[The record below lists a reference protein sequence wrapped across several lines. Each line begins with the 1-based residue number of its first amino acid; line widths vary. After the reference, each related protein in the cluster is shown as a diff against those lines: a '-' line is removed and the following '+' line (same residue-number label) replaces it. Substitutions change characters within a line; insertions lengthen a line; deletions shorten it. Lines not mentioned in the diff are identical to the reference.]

1 VLTRTYDGGVRA
13 AQVTRLDGP
22 DAVEVV
28 DLPEPDGDG
37 VVIEVAAAGVCFPD
51 VLLTRGQYQVTP
63 DLPFV
68 PGSEVAG
75 QVRSAPASSGYAAGD
90 RVAAFPFLGGFAEV
104 VAADPAMVFPLP
116 DSVGYEQGAALPM
129 NYLTCHF
136 ALRERGRLQP
146 GETVL
151 VHGAAGGIGTAA
163 VQLATAWGA
172 RVIAVVSSD
181 DKARVARD
189 AGAHEVVPV
198 EGFRAAVAEL
208 TSGRGVDVVVDP
220 VGGDRFTD
228 SLRSLAPGGRLLV
241 IGFTAGAI
249 PEVKVNRLLLGN
261 LSVVGVGWGAW
272 WTGRGGPGPAFL
284 RQQWD
289 DLVPLLESGAIDPVI
304 GEVRDLDDVVAAL
317 TAVDERRATGKTLLT
332 P

>member
-1 VLTRTYDGGVRA
+1 M
-13 AQVTRLDGP
+13 
-22 DAVEVV
+22 EVV
-28 DLPEPDGDG
+28 DLPDPSGDG
-37 VVIEVAAAGVCFPD
+37 VVIEVAAAGICFPD
-51 VLLTRGQYQVTP
+51 VLLTRGQYQITP

-75 QVRSAPASSGYAAGD
+75 LVRSAPVSSGYAAGD

-104 VAADPAMVFPLP
+104 VEADAAMVFPLP
-116 DSVGYEQGAALPM
+116 DSVTFEQGAALPM

-136 ALRERGRLQP
+136 ALRERGRLRE

-163 VQLATAWGA
+163 VQLAAAWGA
-172 RVIAVVSSD
+172 RVIAVVSSH
-181 DKARVARD
+181 DKGAVARA
-189 AGAHEVVPV
+189 AGAHEVVLAD
-198 EGFRAAVAEL
+198 GFRDAVAGL

-241 IGFTAGAI
+241 IGFTAGSI

-261 LSVVGVGWGAW
+261 ISVVGVGWGAW
-272 WTGRGGPGPAFL
+272 WTGRRGPGPGFL
-284 RQQWD
+284 RHQWD

-304 GEVRDLDDVVAAL
+304 GEVRDLEDVVAAL
-317 TAVDERRATGKTLLT
+317 TAVDERRATGKILLV

>member
-1 VLTRTYDGGVRA
+1 M
-13 AQVTRLDGP
+13 
-22 DAVEVV
+22 EVV

-75 QVRSAPASSGYAAGD
+75 QVRSAPASSGYAVGD
-90 RVAAFPFLGGFAEV
+90 RVAAFPFLGGFAEL

-116 DSVGYEQGAALPM
+116 DAVTFEQGAALPM

-163 VQLATAWGA
+163 VQLAVAWGA

-189 AGAHEVVPV
+189 AGAHDVVPV
-198 EGFRAAVAEL
+198 EGFREAVAEL

-289 DLVPLLESGAIDPVI
+289 DLLPLLESGAIDPVI

>member
-1 VLTRTYDGGVRA
+1 VRA

-28 DLPEPDGDG
+28 DLPEPEGEG
-37 VVIEVAAAGVCFPD
+37 VVIEVVAAGVCYPD
-51 VLLTRGQYQVTP
+51 VLLTRGLYQVTP

-75 QVRSAPASSGYAAGD
+75 LVRTAPVSSGCAAGD

-104 VAADPAMVFPLP
+104 VQADPAMVFPLP
-116 DSVGYEQGAALPM
+116 GSVTFEQGAALPM

-136 ALRERGRLQP
+136 ALRERGRLRE

-163 VQLATAWGA
+163 VQLAAAWGA
-172 RVIAVVSSD
+172 RVIAVVSSPD
-181 DKARVARD
+181 RAQVARA
-189 AGAHEVVPV
+189 AGALEVVLA
-198 EGFRAAVAEL
+198 EGFRDAVAGL
-208 TSGRGVDVVVDP
+208 TSRRGVDVVVDP

-241 IGFTAGAI
+241 IGFTAGSI

-261 LSVVGVGWGAW
+261 TSVIGVGWGAW

-289 DLVPLLESGAIDPVI
+289 DLLPLLESGAVDPVI
-304 GEVRDLDDVVAAL
+304 GEVRDLEDVVAAL
-317 TAVDERRATGKTLLT
+317 TAVEQRRATGKTLLT

>member
-1 VLTRTYDGGVRA
+1 MRA
-13 AQVTRLDGP
+13 AQVSRLDGP
-22 DAVEVV
+22 SSVEVV
-28 DLPEPDGDG
+28 DLPEPDDAGG
-37 VVIEVAAAGVCFPD
+37 TRVVIDVAASGICFPD

-75 QVRSAPASSGYAAGD
+75 RVRSAPSGSGFEEGD

-104 VAADPAMVFPLP
+104 VAADPEAVFPLP
-116 DSVGYEQGAALPM
+116 ERTTYEQGAALPM

-136 ALRERGRLQP
+136 ALRERGGLHD

-172 RVIAVVSSD
+172 RVIAVVSTD
-181 DKARVARD
+181 DKVQAARQ
-189 AGAHEVVPV
+189 AGADEVVLAD
-198 EGFRAAVAEL
+198 GFRSAVADL
-208 TSGRGVDVVVDP
+208 TSGRGADVVVDP

-241 IGFTAGAI
+241 IGFTAGSI
-249 PEVKVNRLLLGN
+249 PEVKVNRLLLN
-261 LSVVGVGWGAW
+261 NVSVVGVGWGAW
-272 WTGRGGPGPAFL
+272 WTHPAGPGAAFL
-284 RQQWD
+284 RRQWD

-304 GEVRDLDDVVAAL
+304 GVVRDLAEVADAL
-317 TAVDERRATGKTLLT
+317 TAVDERRAVGKVLLT

>member
-1 VLTRTYDGGVRA
+1 MRA

-22 DAVEVV
+22 AGVEVV
-28 DLPEPDGDG
+28 DLPEPEGSG
-37 VVIEVAAAGVCFPD
+37 RVVIEVAAAGVCFPD

-75 QVRSAPASSGYAAGD
+75 RVRSAPAGSGFEEGD
-90 RVAAFPFLGGFAEV
+90 RVAAFPFLGGFAEL
-104 VAADPAMVFPLP
+104 VAADPAAVFPLP
-116 DSVGYEQGAALPM
+116 DRVTYEQGAALPM

-136 ALRERGRLQP
+136 ALRERGRLRE

-163 VQLATAWGA
+163 VQLARAWGA
-172 RVIAVVSSD
+172 RVVAVVSSD
-181 DKARVARD
+181 DKAVAARR
-189 AGAHEVVPV
+189 AGAHDVVRAD
-198 EGFRAAVAEL
+198 GFLAAVADL
-208 TSGRGVDVVVDP
+208 TAGRGVELVVDP

-241 IGFTAGAI
+241 IGFTAGSI
-249 PEVKVNRLLLGN
+249 PEVKVNRLLLNN

-272 WTGRGGPGPAFL
+272 WTQPGGPGPGYL
-284 RQQWD
+284 RHQWD
-289 DLVPLLESGAIDPVI
+289 ELVPLLESGTLDPLV
-304 GEVRDLDDVVAAL
+304 GEVRDLAEVADAL
-317 TAVDERRATGKTLLT
+317 AAVDERRAVGKVLLT

>member
-1 VLTRTYDGGVRA
+1 MRA

-22 DAVEVV
+22 SAVEVV
-28 DLPEPDGDG
+28 EVPEPEGDG
-37 VVIEVAAAGVCFPD
+37 VAVEVAAAGVCFPD
-51 VLLTRGQYQVTP
+51 VLLTRGRYQVTP

-75 QVRSAPASSGYAAGD
+75 RVRSAPPGSGYAVGD

-104 VAADPAMVFPLP
+104 VEVDPALVFPLP
-116 DSVGYEQGAALPM
+116 DAVTYDKGAALPM

-136 ALRERGRLQP
+136 ALRERARLSP

-163 VQLATAWGA
+163 VQLAAAWEA
-172 RVIAVVSSD
+172 RVLAVVSSA
-181 DKARVARD
+181 DKAEVARA
-189 AGAHEVVPV
+189 AGADEVVLAD
-198 EGFRAAVAEL
+198 GFREAVADL

-228 SLRSLAPGGRLLV
+228 SLRCLAPGGRHLV
-241 IGFTAGAI
+241 LGFTAGSI
-249 PEVKVNRLLLGN
+249 PEVKVNRLLLN
-261 LSVVGVGWGAW
+261 NVSLVGVGWGAW
-272 WTGRGGPGPAFL
+272 WTGRGGPGPAYV
-284 RQQWD
+284 RRQWD
-289 DLVPLLESGAIDPVI
+289 DLVPLLESGAVDPVI
-304 GEVRDLDDVVAAL
+304 GEVRALDDVVAAL
-317 TAVDERRATGKTLLT
+317 SAMEERRATGKILLT

>member
-1 VLTRTYDGGVRA
+1 V
-13 AQVTRLDGP
+13 
-22 DAVEVV
+22 
-28 DLPEPDGDG
+28 
-37 VVIEVAAAGVCFPD
+37 
-51 VLLTRGQYQVTP
+51 
-63 DLPFV
+63 
-68 PGSEVAG
+68 
-75 QVRSAPASSGYAAGD
+75 GD
-90 RVAAFPFLGGFAEV
+90 RVAAFPFLGGFAEL

-116 DSVGYEQGAALPM
+116 DSVTYEQGAALPM

-163 VQLATAWGA
+163 VQLAAAWGA

-189 AGAHEVVPV
+189 AGAHEVVLV
-198 EGFRAAVAEL
+198 EGFRGAVAEL

-249 PEVKVNRLLLGN
+249 PEVRVNRLLLGN